1 MAGGK
6 GEGGRDGGEEGEKK
20 GFGGGRWLSSPPAG
34 RALSS
39 SRFSRFIFFLL
50 PPQLPAFRN
59 GKEEGSKGE
68 RLVEVANNE
77 IRCAKKIHDYRC
89 MLS

>member
-39 SRFSRFIFFLL
+39 SRFSRFIFFSSLL
-50 PPQLPAFRN
+50 NFQHLGMVGRRKQGRAFGGSSEQRN
-59 GKEEGSKGE
+59 TLREEDS
-68 RLVEVANNE
+68 
-77 IRCAKKIHDYRC
+77 
-89 MLS
+89 